1 MILFYS
7 LLNRE
12 FTMNYQVILPKK
24 TLIIRGSNAHS
35 VLEYI
40 KSLPSFRQLSLSE
53 QMSVKIKRA
62 SS

>member
-1 MILFYS
+1 
-7 LLNRE
+7 
-12 FTMNYQVILPKK
+12 MNYKVILPNK
-24 TLIIRGSNAHS
+24 TLKVRGSNAHS

-62 SS
+62 SL